1 MTIESQ
7 PNTDDLSLPRGPG
20 MVIVLTGPPGA
31 GKSTVGRLLADSLPS
46 SVLLSADDFW
56 DFIRKRRIP
65 PYLPEADQQ
74 NRTVIGIVADAAFG
88 YAEGGYQVVCDG
100 VLGPWFIDVFR
111 TAAAARAIS
120 LHYVVLRP
128 DQDTVMR
135 RATGRGEGAL
145 TDAEPIRSMYRQFA
159 ELGALERHVLDSTR
173 LSSQVTAEAILH
185 GIEDDRFLLAV

>member
-65 PYLPEADQQ
+65 PYLPEAHQQ

-111 TAAAARAIS
+111 TAAITRAIS

-159 ELGALERHVLDSTR
+159 ELGALESHVLDSTR
-173 LSSQVTAEAILH
+173 LSSQVTAETILH

>member
-1 MTIESQ
+1 MTIDSQ
-7 PNTDDLSLPRGPG
+7 SSTDDLSLPRGPG
-20 MVIVLTGPPGA
+20 MVVVLTGPPGA
-31 GKSTVGRLLADSLPS
+31 GKSTVGRLLADSLAA

-65 PYLPEADQQ
+65 PYLPEARQQ

-88 YAEGGYQVVCDG
+88 YADAGYQVVCDG

-111 TAAAARAIS
+111 TAASARAIP

-128 DQDTVMR
+128 DQNTVLS

-145 TDAEPIRSMYRQFA
+145 TDPEPIRSLYRQFA
-159 ELGALERHVLDSTR
+159 ELGALEGHVLDSTR
-173 LSSQVTAEAILH
+173 LTSQVTAETILQ

>member
-7 PNTDDLSLPRGPG
+7 PNTDDLILPRGPG

-65 PYLPEADQQ
+65 PYLPEAHQQ

-111 TAAAARAIS
+111 TAASARAIS

-145 TDAEPIRSMYRQFA
+145 TDVEPIRSMYKQFA
-159 ELGALERHVLDSTR
+159 ELGALESHVLDSTR
-173 LSSQVTAEAILH
+173 LSSQLTADTILQ